1 MARFVSAEDW
11 SEIDLPE
18 TKGAEVSMNVH
29 MPFVIVKEHTPDH
42 EEYEQ
47 GENDVVVRGPVYVGN
62 DDMLDRH
69 GELVDM
75 GAIQN
80 AWTGYKANPVILYNH
95 SKTYGV
101 IGRMTDVEMGEWP
114 GFDFPVPIGRAVIDG
129 AEEDI
134 VRKIRKGFLRSFS
147 IGFMAK
153 AAVKECKDED
163 TCYMRFTDIEWIE
176 TSVVDIPSSRDA
188 LFSVEKTWLLPT
200 VPIPDTTEPEVEPEA
215 VEKSL
220 SESCGEGDCGCGC
233 IEVRAPYD
241 DINFSVP
248 AGVKAE
254 LLKGLAWHEEGHSG
268 DGLVAATV
276 SWARRMASGQDI
288 SPDKA
293 VKMRAWLARHESD
306 KSGEGFSPGEDGFPS
321 PGRVAWA
328 LWGGDA
334 AKGWSS
340 KLVGQM
346 EAADNRS
353 AQDDAVVKIDE
364 ETEYDHLLTFSH
376 DEMQTLHSDGIIDLK
391 RENGAEEMI
400 IRVVYESPVL
410 EESLKYPFSQ
420 SKDKSE
426 ETNMTEELDQIES
439 PVIEEPI
446 ALAQPEEELKSV
458 DNNLPSPT
466 EVMMAVA
473 GSLTTIE
480 QRLSALEESMK
491 GFDNGVELS
500 ATIDGLQATIK
511 TLQTEK
517 ASNEEELR
525 IAQEV
530 EARVKNALASLP
542 TPITQEAPV
551 AALPERKSVAV
562 AQPTA
567 VPKRAP
573 LDPAIKVS
581 KGMDGLASWLEGR
594 LAHRG
599 GMN

>member
-1 MARFVSAEDW
+1 MARFVSAQDW

-29 MPFVIVKEHTPDH
+29 MPFVIVKEHTPEH

-47 GENDVVVRGPVYVGN
+47 GDNDVVVRGPVYVGN
-62 DDMLDRH
+62 ADKLDRH

-75 GAIQN
+75 DAINN
-80 AWTGYKANPVILYNH
+80 AWAGYKANPVILYNH

-153 AAVKECKDED
+153 AAVKECKDEE

-200 VPIPDTTEPEVEPEA
+200 VPVPDTEEPEVEEVTKASP
-215 VEKSL
+215 
-220 SESCGEGDCGCGC
+220 CGCGDC
-233 IEVRAPYD
+233 DCDDATQTRAPYD

-248 AGVKAE
+248 DGVKAE
-254 LLKGLAWHEEGHSG
+254 LRKGLKWHEEGHSG

-288 SPDKA
+288 SPEKA

-340 KLVGQM
+340 KLVNQM
-346 EAADNRS
+346 EAADERS
-353 AQDDAVVKIDE
+353 AQEPDIVKVDE

-376 DEMQTLHSDGIIDLK
+376 DEMQTLHTDGIIDLK
-391 RENGAEEMI
+391 RQNGGEEMI

-446 ALAQPEEELKSV
+446 ALAQPEEELKSI

-480 QRLSALEESMK
+480 QRLSVLEESMK
-491 GFDNGVELS
+491 GFHNGVELS
-500 ATIDGLQATIK
+500 ATIDGLQATIN
-511 TLQTEK
+511 TLTQEK
-517 ASNEEELR
+517 AAHEEELR

-542 TPITQEAPV
+542 TPTIPQATV
-551 AALPERKSVAV
+551 AAIPERKTVSVA
-562 AQPTA
+562 PTPV